1 MLKPCWL
8 LLSTLLL
15 PISAWAFPHAD
26 AVPGGLA
33 IIPLGALTPAPP
45 NAQYDGHK
53 VTVVPQNQQWVAI
66 VGIPLSAHAGQ
77 HQLHIS
83 HGKPLTFEVIAKDYR
98 TQRIT
103 IRDKNKVDPDEESS
117 ERIVRELAIQKR
129 LKNHHSPLPANV
141 DFIRPVSGVDTGRFG
156 LRRVINGQFRNP
168 HSGMDIAAA
177 TGTPV
182 QATAAGR
189 VLHTDDFF
197 FSGNTIY
204 IDHGE
209 GVISMYGHLSK
220 ITVNIGDEI
229 HQGDII
235 GEVGSS
241 GRATGPHLHWSVY
254 LNGTAVDPALFL

>member
-103 IRDKNKVDPDEESS
+103 IRDKNKVDPDEEMINLLQYQAAY
-117 ERIVRELAIQKR
+117 E
-129 LKNHHSPLPANV
+129 AN
-141 DFIRPVSGVDTGRFG
+141 
-156 LRRVINGQFRNP
+156 
-168 HSGMDIAAA
+168 A
-177 TGTPV
+177 
-182 QATAAGR
+182 
-189 VLHTDDFF
+189 
-197 FSGNTIY
+197 
-204 IDHGE
+204 
-209 GVISMYGHLSK
+209 K
-220 ITVNIGDEI
+220 II
-229 HQGDII
+229 
-235 GEVGSS
+235 
-241 GRATGPHLHWSVY
+241 
-254 LNGTAVDPALFL
+254 TAVDEMIQTLLAM